1 MLRGNGHKSAQLLQK
16 WLRKRVFSFEGN
28 FCTIENTFY
37 SNGHTLSRN
46 CQPEIEFLL
55 WAHNMELG
63 YLNATSPTAR
73 KMAHRSTLGVILRT
87 YLRPHNLFRQS
98 HLCFDKM
105 AKTIIILGYHHLL
118 WCEKLVFNTWN
129 GPVIL
134 LVLKHRLFLDA
145 ILARSFVVV
154 VILSFYINHYQG
166 QTFRI
171 LGLYETFVSL
181 SCIMMAKVIYKEK
194 TRKHISVSIKRPRLH
209 ISSIIWPTNIEKLSA
224 LLDRLA
230 KFGIWQEFPSLWHKL
245 FCFQNNT
252 WLSPKCEQSSR

>member
-1 MLRGNGHKSAQLLQK
+1 MAAQARFQLWREFLHNWKHILFKWAYSIKKLSARNWISIMSSQHCRISK
-16 WLRKRVFSFEGN
+16 CYITDSAEDGTSKYPWGN
-28 FCTIENTFY
+28 FAYI
-37 SNGHTLSRN
+37 
-46 CQPEIEFLL
+46 
-55 WAHNMELG
+55 
-63 YLNATSPTAR
+63 
-73 KMAHRSTLGVILRT
+73 
-87 YLRPHNLFRQS
+87 RPHNLFRQS
-98 HLCFDKM
+98 HLCFDRI
-105 AKTIIILGYHHLL
+105 AKIIIILGYHHLL

-194 TRKHISVSIKRPRLH
+194 TRKHISFSIKRPRWH
-209 ISSIIWPTNIEKLSA
+209 IP
-224 LLDRLA
+224 
-230 KFGIWQEFPSLWHKL
+230 
-245 FCFQNNT
+245 
-252 WLSPKCEQSSR
+252 

>member
-1 MLRGNGHKSAQLLQK
+1 MLHHRQSIMEDGTSRYP
-16 WLRKRVFSFEGN
+16 WGN
-28 FCTIENTFY
+28 FAYI
-37 SNGHTLSRN
+37 
-46 CQPEIEFLL
+46 
-55 WAHNMELG
+55 
-63 YLNATSPTAR
+63 
-73 KMAHRSTLGVILRT
+73 RST
-87 YLRPHNLFRQS
+87 HNLFRQS
-98 HLCFDKM
+98 HLCFDRI
-105 AKTIIILGYHHLL
+105 AKIIIILGYHHLL

-209 ISSIIWPTNIEKLSA
+209 ISSIIWPTNVEKLSA